1 MEVLTYPWL
10 APVFNRLPRSAR
22 ALPRALLLAGRP
34 GLGKGATALFL
45 AQSLLCEAQRDGLKA
60 CGTCASCR
68 LYQVGNHPDL
78 RTLEVG
84 QEDEG
89 PASGAEEEAGAPK
102 KPSRQISVDRVR
114 TLTEFVTI
122 TAHRGGAKVICI
134 MPAEAMHPSA
144 ANAILKILEEPPGD
158 TYFLLV
164 SHQPDRL
171 LPTIRSRCFH
181 LAFALPDPGP
191 TLDWLKGQGIERG
204 ELALAQGGYAPL
216 AAMDRARDETFWSQR
231 KLLLDTLAA
240 SGFDP
245 LQAADCA
252 EDIDGA
258 LVSTLLSQWAYDVV
272 ALKSGGKVRYHL
284 DYAALLRT
292 VADAVPVDDLMTWYD
307 AIIQFG
313 RVAQHPLNKRLAMES
328 LLSGYPTIQAAE
340 TA

>member
-1 MEVLTYPWL
+1 VDDLTYPWIV
-10 APVFNRLPRSAR
+10 PVLDRLPRAAK
-22 ALPRALLLAGRP
+22 ALPRALMLAGRP
-34 GLGKGATALFL
+34 GLGKRATALFL
-45 AQSLLCEAQRDGLKA
+45 AQSLLCETQRDGLKA

-84 QEDEG
+84 QEDGG
-89 PASGAEEEAGAPK
+89 PAAGAADEEAGLPK
-102 KPSRQISVDRVR
+102 KASRQIPVERVR
-114 TLTEFVTI
+114 TLTDFVTI

-134 MPAEAMHPSA
+134 IPAEAMHPSA
-144 ANAILKILEEPPGD
+144 ANAVLKILEEPPGD

-164 SHQPDRL
+164 SHQPERL

-181 LAFALPDPGP
+181 LSFALPDPGP
-191 TLDWLKGQGIERG
+191 ALDWLKRQGIEQG

-216 AAMDRARDETFWSQR
+216 AAVDRAADETFWSQR
-231 KLLLDTLAA
+231 RLLLDTLVV

-245 LQAADCA
+245 LRAADCA

-284 DYAALLRT
+284 DYTALLEEN
-292 VADAVPVDDLMTWYD
+292 AHAVSVVEVMQWYD

-313 RVAQHPLNKRLAMES
+313 RVAQHPLNKRLAIES
-328 LLSGYPTIQAAE
+328 LLSVYPSR
-340 TA
+340 